1 MNRNLRV
8 LVLLVL
14 LIIIPFLVYAFL
26 QLSSLKEDEQ
36 MADEIYEK
44 QMDAVLFSLNQYA
57 DDMTSQWIRQLQED
71 ESDLNEEAAALVLR
85 NESIQLLVIRNM
97 ETNED
102 SLFFSEYASQDQ
114 VDRNLIDQWYSNQ
127 DSVMRRLKTYLDAG
141 FQKIQ
146 SVTNWQ
152 LIAGL
157 RPSQAATSIML
168 YNQDSVLYNA
178 LIILESNFWAE
189 QILGARMVE
198 LARDNIKMWVI
209 QGADDE

>member
-71 ESDLNEEAAALVLR
+71 ESDLNDEAAVLVLR
-85 NESIQLLVIRNM
+85 NESIQLLVIRI
-97 ETNED
+97 ETFGFNLVDFMVSIHQSPICFSRAAVCNE
-102 SLFFSEYASQDQ
+102 
-114 VDRNLIDQWYSNQ
+114 NH
-127 DSVMRRLKTYLDAG
+127 
-141 FQKIQ
+141 
-146 SVTNWQ
+146 
-152 LIAGL
+152 
-157 RPSQAATSIML
+157 
-168 YNQDSVLYNA
+168 
-178 LIILESNFWAE
+178 ILN
-189 QILGARMVE
+189 
-198 LARDNIKMWVI
+198 K
-209 QGADDE
+209 